1 MKSKKIEIEFVNV
14 EEIKPAPFNPTART
28 TDKALVSL
36 VKSMTK
42 DGFWTHSPIVLTRD
56 NFIADGHR
64 RWTSAKRLGISEIP
78 CLRTE
83 KSLQEAWSEIN
94 ATMRTINS
102 QETFQAYA
110 LGLRELPD
118 NHTGKAMKYI
128 LNKYGEEM
136 VMYCAEN
143 GLSKSPI
150 QYAEKIARYIN
161 RNTAES
167 IQQIVRWLVENKM
180 INLARI
186 AIESEYPRATLAKLI
201 DNNQPITFK

>member
-1 MKSKKIEIEFVNV
+1 MKKKIEIEFLNVNS
-14 EEIKPAPFNPTART
+14 IKPAPFNPVQRT
-28 TDKALVSL
+28 TDKALVTL
-36 VKSMTK
+36 IKSMEK
-42 DGFWTHSPIVLTRD
+42 DGFWTHSPIVLTKD

-64 RWTSAKRLGISEIP
+64 RWTTAKKLGINEVP
-78 CLRTE
+78 CLRTD
-83 KSLQEAWSEIN
+83 KNLQEAWSEIN

-136 VMYCAEN
+136 VLYCAEH

-161 RNTAES
+161 RNTAEA
-167 IQQIVRWLVENKM
+167 IPQIVKWLVENKM
-180 INLARI
+180 INIARI
-186 AIESEYPRATLAKLI
+186 AIESDYPRATLAKLI
-201 DNNQPITFK
+201 DTNQPLAFK